1 MQKGKRIS
9 LFLMMITVF
18 CMYNEHDVFAAGN
31 EQNAVY
37 TEIIREENR
46 VTLNVN
52 LAENTMA
59 TSGRIKVSYPAD
71 LLKFL
76 DAKNGKTWQV
86 MDTDVSR
93 GENGERV
100 VSYAWADTKE
110 CSGKE
115 TLLTVTMEASDKM
128 NGQENIVGASDKAG
142 GQEITVKTE
151 IVELFSREEKIA
163 VKNRHLLDRLTFTA
177 AGEKPSPTVT
187 QNNSTVVRTGD
198 SANLAGYA
206 LLGMGALLV
215 MTEQV
220 KKKIADK

>member
-9 LFLMMITVF
+9 LFVMLITVF
-18 CMYNEHDVFAAGN
+18 CMYNGHDVFAAGN

-37 TEIIREENR
+37 TEIISEGNR

-93 GENGERV
+93 EENGERV

-163 VKNRHLLDRLTFTA
+163 VKNRHLLDRLTLT

-206 LLGMGALLV
+206 LLCMGALVV
-215 MTEQV
+215 MAEQV
-220 KKKIADK
+220 KKKMADK